1 MKSETSTYAGFEF
14 EVDGFPGIAIINS
27 DLAKLENHFE
37 YAYSVFID
45 LIPDSFNEFGHP
57 EEKEYDYLNEVEK
70 KMIEYLEHQ
79 TNTLH
84 VGHST
89 IYRKREV
96 FFYTK
101 DPEKVSSFLEHF
113 LSTIERENSFD
124 IEHDPQWENV
134 SGFYELL

>member
-1 MKSETSTYAGFEF
+1 MKSETSTYTGFEF

-27 DLAKLENHFE
+27 DLANLENRSE

-45 LIPDSFNEFGHP
+45 LIPDTFNEFGHP
-57 EEKEYDYLNEVEK
+57 DEKEYDYLNNVEK
-70 KMIEYLEHQ
+70 KMIEYLEEQ

-96 FFYTK
+96 IFYTRE
-101 DPEKVSSFLEHF
+101 PEKVESFLEHF
-113 LSTIERENSFD
+113 LPTIERENSFD
-124 IEHDPQWENV
+124 IEQDPEWENV